1 MRLIILSLALA
12 AAVIAPAMA
21 GAASCQ
27 SSRGR
32 TGDFDHYLLS
42 LSWSP
47 TFCASPAGR
56 SNPRQCGDGG
66 RGFVVHGLWPQYSKG
81 GWPQCCGGT
90 APFDAAAVP
99 ADVSRVMI
107 GKDLQRHQWTKH
119 GACATARPDEY
130 FRRIGQ
136 AVAAYGLAET
146 VTPSRIK
153 VSALKSHWPKL
164 PPAAITIRCA
174 GARLSEVRLCLDKS
188 LAPMDCPKAV
198 TDGDNCPGTVT
209 LGGD

>member
-1 MRLIILSLALA
+1 MRRIIAIFALA
-12 AAVIAPAMA
+12 AAVTASGAA
-21 GAASCQ
+21 GAASCP
-27 SSRGR
+27 SPRGK
-32 TGDFDHYLLS
+32 TGEFDYYLLS

-47 TFCASPAGR
+47 AFCVTPAGR

-66 RGFVVHGLWPQYSKG
+66 HGFVVHGLWPQYSRG

-90 APFDAAAVP
+90 PPFDAAAVT

-107 GKDLQRHQWTKH
+107 GQDLQRHEWTKH

-136 AVAAYGLAET
+136 AVAAYGLGES
-146 VTPSRIK
+146 VKPSRIK
-153 VSALKSHWPKL
+153 VSALKSHWPRL
-164 PPAAITIRCA
+164 PPEAITVRCA

-198 TDGDNCPGTVT
+198 ADSDNCPGTVT